1 MKNLLL
7 APILIFAG
15 ITAGVSQTCTIT
27 TTQNWDNAT
36 PPSCSEGGNAGSAS
50 HIIIPSG
57 VTVTFNDA
65 VDTWTGTRI
74 HVFGILKFSAT
85 GAVNINSSV
94 TVKSGGIFRVDTDG
108 SFGTASGCGYNLIVD
123 NGGKVD
129 LSGGKTLSICGAPI
143 LRNGGVCGPYPIG
156 PPPYC
161 EPVDGFKGPTGFD
174 EDGINLTLPVKLS
187 FFNVRPEQEHSVLE
201 WATTSEENFYKF
213 VIQRAIDGV
222 TFEDIGEVQGQG
234 FNIHDIESRYL
245 FVDEAPMLGTNYYRL
260 KAVDLDNSYEYFDVR
275 ALKIKGSKVLSVY
288 PNPSNGEGIAFRANF
303 NCQESDRII
312 VIDQLGVQVFSG
324 LASAAE
330 SNIIFQ
336 DRLQPGVYMLRYVS
350 KDFEQVTRVVVRH

>member
-7 APILIFAG
+7 AAILFFVG
-15 ITAGVSQTCTIT
+15 ITAGASQTCTIT
-27 TTQNWDNAT
+27 TTQNWDNAST
-36 PPSCSEGGNAGSAS
+36 PSCSEGGNAGSAS

-57 VTVTFNDA
+57 VTVSFNNA

-85 GAVNINSSV
+85 GAVSINSSV

-108 SFGTASGCGYNLIVD
+108 SLGTAPGCGYNLIID
-123 NGGKVD
+123 SGGKVD
-129 LSGGKTLSICGAPI
+129 LTGGKTLSICGNPI
-143 LRNGGVCGPYPIG
+143 LRGGGICSPYPIG

-174 EDGINLTLPVKLS
+174 ENGVNLTLPVKLS
-187 FFNVRPEQEHSVLE
+187 YFNVREEREHSLLE

-213 VIQRAIDGV
+213 VIQRSIDGV
-222 TFEDIGEVQGQG
+222 TFEDIGEIKGQG
-234 FNIHDIESRYL
+234 FNIHDVESRYL
-245 FVDEAPMLGTNYYRL
+245 FVDEAPMLGMNYYRL
-260 KAVDLDNSYEYFDVR
+260 KAVDLDNRYEYFDVR
-275 ALKIKGSKVLSVY
+275 ALKIKGSKILSVY

-303 NCQESDRII
+303 TCQQSDRII
-312 VIDQLGVQVFSG
+312 LIDQLGVEVFSG
-324 LASAAE
+324 LASATE
-330 SNIIFQ
+330 SSIIFQ
-336 DRLQPGVYMLRYVS
+336 NRLQPGVYMLRYVS